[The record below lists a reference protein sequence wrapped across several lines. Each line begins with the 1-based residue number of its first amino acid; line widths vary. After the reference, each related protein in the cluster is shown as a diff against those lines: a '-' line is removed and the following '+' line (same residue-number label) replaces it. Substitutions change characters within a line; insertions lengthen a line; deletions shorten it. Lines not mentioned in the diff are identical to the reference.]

1 MNGFASRPDGDGIPL
16 LTEVVDL
23 TETPAADPEV
33 PSDATAS
40 VAPPGSSMSEQS
52 ETMSAASMS
61 IDMQAQPF
69 HRELPQSPAGMA
81 LSGNEAASPPAAAED
96 ILQQFRA
103 TWPAIIEAECQ
114 EAVHATL
121 RQFSDQLV
129 ETLSVHLT
137 ITLQARL
144 ETWLEARLR
153 S

>member
-1 MNGFASRPDGDGIPL
+1 M
-16 LTEVVDL
+16 
-23 TETPAADPEV
+23 PAQPEAM
-33 PSDATAS
+33 PT
-40 VAPPGSSMSEQS
+40 
-52 ETMSAASMS
+52 ASMS
-61 IDMQAQPF
+61 TDMQAQPF
-69 HRELPQSPAGMA
+69 PRELSQPLVGTAS
-81 LSGNEAASPPAAAED
+81 SGGDAASLPAED

-153 S
+153 P